1 MLSYFMSIS
10 SLIINFSEIFSSLL
24 GFRRTKI
31 YLADV
36 ISGIRVQF
44 SVILWNVFFL
54 KCLERKFR
62 MIDNNLGTL
71 LAEMHHDKLTL

>member
-62 MIDNNLGTL
+62 MIGNNLGTL
-71 LAEMHHDKLTL
+71 LAQMHHDKLTL

>member
-54 KCLERKFR
+54 KYLERKFR
-62 MIDNNLGTL
+62 MIGNNLGTL
-71 LAEMHHDKLTL
+71 LAQLHHDKLIL